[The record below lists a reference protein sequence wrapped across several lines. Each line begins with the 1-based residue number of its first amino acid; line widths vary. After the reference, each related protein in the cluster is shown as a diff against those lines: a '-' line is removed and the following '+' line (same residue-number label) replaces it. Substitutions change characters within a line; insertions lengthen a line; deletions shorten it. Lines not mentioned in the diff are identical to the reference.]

1 MRLPK
6 PRIRPKSESSGRA
19 VHMNTY
25 RPLYPT
31 LLILAICIFVPPPF
45 CEAQTAP
52 PKVDVKMITDEPEAV
67 LSILEKRKASREI
80 SEDDWRRLFQS
91 EGYVRLKRRE
101 LGMKR
106 SFEDA
111 DFKTFVLSDALLAR
125 APELAST
132 LAKWKQS
139 DMTRAARR
147 ALAYLPKGARIS
159 AKIYPEIKPRENSF
173 VYDIDTDPAI
183 FLYLDP
189 KKTKEKFENDVAHEM
204 HHIGFGTTCPAKK
217 STDEIARLPKNSQTV
232 LTWLRAFGE
241 GFAVLAAAGS
251 PDVNPHAASA
261 AEERA
266 QWDRGIANF
275 NDDLKRVEQFFLDV
289 LENRLSGDDVETKAR
304 TFYGT
309 QGPWY
314 TVGWKMAVVI
324 EKTYGRRKLVECM
337 CDARKLLRTYNRAAV
352 KLNRQAP
359 GKLVL
364 WSESLV
370 NIDKRGG
377 A

>member
-1 MRLPK
+1 MKTFRL
-6 PRIRPKSESSGRA
+6 I
-19 VHMNTY
+19 
-25 RPLYPT
+25 YPT
-31 LLILAICIFVPPPF
+31 IVTLLFFITSPPPLDG
-45 CEAQTAP
+45 AQTA
-52 PKVDVKMITDEPEAV
+52 KKSAVNVKMITDEAEAV
-67 LSILEKRKASREI
+67 LSLLEKRKADRQI

-111 DFKTFVLSDALLAR
+111 DFKTFVLSDALLER
-125 APELAST
+125 APGLAST

-139 DMTRAARR
+139 DMTHAARL

-189 KKTKEKFENDVAHEM
+189 KKTKEKFESDVAHEM
-204 HHIGFGTTCPAKK
+204 HHIGYGTACPTKK
-217 STDEIARLPKNSQTV
+217 TTDEIDRLPKNSQTV
-232 LTWLRAFGE
+232 VTWVRAFGE
-241 GFAVLAAAGS
+241 GFAVLAAAGG
-251 PDVNPHAASA
+251 PDVHPHAASP

-266 QWDRGIANF
+266 RWDRDITNF
-275 NDDLKRVEQFFLDV
+275 NDDLKRVERFFLDV
-289 LENRLSGDDVETKAR
+289 LENRLTGDEVETQAR

-324 EKTYGRRKLVECM
+324 EKTYGRRKLVECI
-337 CDARKLLRTYNRAAV
+337 CDVRQLLPTYNRAAQE
-352 KLNRQAP
+352 LNRRSHA
-359 GKLVL
+359 KLAL
-364 WSESLV
+364 WSDSLLEKV
-370 NIDKRGG
+370 RPSQSFSSL
-377 A
+377 